1 MISIIVPVYNVE
13 NFLDKCIQSIL
24 NQTFKKFELI
34 LVNDGSKDNSLEIC
48 EKYKKLDDRITIFS
62 QENKGLSEARN
73 AGIKLANN
81 PYITFIDSDDWIENN
96 MLDILYKN
104 IVEKKADVVNSKFF
118 IDYSNKKDIQNKNIN
133 NVDVYNKKEALYE
146 LFRGKRLANYA
157 CGKLYKTEIIKDIKF
172 PPNTLFEDVYVMYKV
187 FDKSNVI
194 VDVSAKLYHYVQHK
208 NSISHNYFINPKSN
222 LDFYKGLMKQLE
234 FLENNKV
241 DFFKYKK
248 TKTHLAMHLMRF
260 KRGIIFVSDLD
271 SKEFKEQEVIIN
283 KGLIKA
289 IKGLSILD
297 FGILDYIKFMITLHK
312 PKIMLKYLKF
322 KRR

>member
-1 MISIIVPVYNVE
+1 MISIVVPVYNVE
-13 NFLDKCIQSIL
+13 SFLDKCIQSIL
-24 NQTFKKFELI
+24 NQTFKDFELI
-34 LVNDGSKDNSLEIC
+34 LINDGSKDNSLEIC
-48 EKYKKLDDRITIFS
+48 EKYKELDDRIIIFS

-73 AGIKLANN
+73 SGIKLANK

-104 IVEKKADVVNSKFF
+104 IIEHKADVVNSKFF
-118 IDYSNKKDIQNKNIN
+118 IDYSNKKDIQNKNTN
-133 NVDVYNKKEALYE
+133 NIDVYNKKQALYE
-146 LFRGKRLANYA
+146 LFSGRKLANFA

-194 VDVSAKLYHYVQHK
+194 VDLSIKLYHYVQHE
-208 NSISHNYFINPKSN
+208 NSISHNYFINPKKN

-241 DFFKYKK
+241 GFFKYKK
-248 TKTHLAMHLMRF
+248 AKTHLAKHLMRF

-271 SKEFKEQEVIIN
+271 SKEFKEQEIIIN

-289 IKGLSILD
+289 IKGLSIFD
-297 FGILDYIKFMITLHK
+297 FGVLDYIKFMITVYK
-312 PKIMLKYLKF
+312 PKLMLKYLKF
-322 KRR
+322 KRK